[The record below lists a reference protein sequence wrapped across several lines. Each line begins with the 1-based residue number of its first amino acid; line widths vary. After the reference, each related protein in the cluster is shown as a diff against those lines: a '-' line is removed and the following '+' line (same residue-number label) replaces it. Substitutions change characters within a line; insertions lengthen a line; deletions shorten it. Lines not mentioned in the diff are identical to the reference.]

1 MPAAEE
7 VFKQIRAERKWFKNV
22 RLCPSEF
29 PSLPPVADES
39 GNFTK
44 ASVTQTRYFSESGR
58 TDHVN
63 SGPLFAPDGDP
74 PSFSNVDISQEL
86 AAQSIAAIAEIF
98 EVSVNELREISTS
111 PSGIG
116 IQSLGLDSFEGLEII
131 HRLTKL
137 GVKIPSSVSEKTGFF
152 VQEVL
157 ECFLESLIIQHGKN
171 SFDPE

>member
-44 ASVTQTRYFSESGR
+44 TSVTQTGYFPESGR

-74 PSFSNVDISQEL
+74 PSFLNVDISQEL
-86 AAQSIAAIAEIF
+86 AAQSVAAIAEIL
-98 EVSVNELREISTS
+98 EVSMNELLEISTS

-116 IQSLGLDSFEGLEII
+116 IEFLGLDSLTGLEII
-131 HRLTKL
+131 HKLTRL
-137 GVKIPSSVSEKTGFF
+137 GVKIPSPISEKTGFF
-152 VQEVL
+152 MQEVL
-157 ECFLESLIIQHGKN
+157 ECFLESLIIQYGKN